1 MKIEGNAVL
10 AFIIGDSRAD
20 RVVPR
25 IGMTAW
31 LTVFVSAAMAF
42 LAVFA
47 LALALTTE
55 RVARAWADDL
65 QRAATVRVS
74 APFGQVDTK
83 TAAAVQILQTTPGI
97 QSARVLSDAEQRA
110 LLEPWLGEAVALD
123 SLPVPR
129 LIEITIDRDIFDAKG
144 LTQRL
149 DEQLPGA
156 VLDDHAR
163 WRAPLVAA
171 AQRVRILGFGAL
183 ALIVGVMAAMITLA
197 ARAALSANG
206 QVSEV
211 LRLIGARDVLVARA
225 FVRRITL
232 RAMAGALLGSGV
244 GAIIVALFPPADAG
258 TGLLVDFGF
267 RGLQWLSPFLVVPGA
282 GLVAFVATR
291 AAALAT
297 LKRTA

>member
-65 QRAATVRVS
+65 KRAATVRVS
-74 APFGQVDTK
+74 APIGQIEIR

-97 QSARVLSDAEQRA
+97 QSARVLSDAKR
-110 LLEPWLGEAVALD
+110 
-123 SLPVPR
+123 
-129 LIEITIDRDIFDAKG
+129 

-149 DEQLPGA
+149 GEQVPGA

-183 ALIVGVMAAMITLA
+183 ALIGGVMAAMITLA

-206 QVSEV
+206 QVIEV

-232 RAMAGALLGSGV
+232 RAMGGALLGAGF

-258 TGLLVDFGF
+258 TGLLADFGY
-267 RGLQWLSPFLVVPGA
+267 RGLQWFWPLMLVPGA

-291 AAALAT
+291 AAALTT
-297 LKRTA
+297 LNKTA

>member
-1 MKIEGNAVL
+1 MICSVL
-10 AFIIGDSRAD
+10 RPSGCQ
-20 RVVPR
+20 PP
-25 IGMTAW
+25 
-31 LTVFVSAAMAF
+31 
-42 LAVFA
+42 LARS
-47 LALALTTE
+47 TQE
-55 RVARAWADDL
+55 
-65 QRAATVRVS
+65 
-74 APFGQVDTK
+74 PP
-83 TAAAVQILQTTPGI
+83 AAVQILQTTPGI

-129 LIEITIDRDIFDAKG
+129 LIEITIDRDIFDATG

-206 QVSEV
+206 QVIEV

-267 RGLQWLSPFLVVPGA
+267 IGLQWLAPFLVVPGA